1 MLLHVGQTDANPGRT
16 PWHNRNNVMRKALLL
31 ALLAAAV
38 GLTACGHKK
47 RAAIAPPPP
56 PPAAAISPVK
66 PPPATSPISIT
77 ETGLASWYGHPYHGR
92 QAADGEIYDMETL
105 VAAHRTL
112 PFNTWVRV
120 VNLRNSK
127 VVEVRI
133 IDRGPFING
142 RIIDLSHAAASAI
155 DLIGPGIGPVR
166 IQVIPAPSSALA
178 TPAPP
183 GNWRRISQGVAYQRY
198 GFCSFPLALITRSGT
213 PHGRWKFK

>member
-120 VNLRNSK
+120 VNLRNNK
-127 VVEVRI
+127 TVDVRI
-133 IDRGPFING
+133 IDRGPFIDG
-142 RIIDLSHAAASAI
+142 RFIALPPAAGGVIA
-155 DLIGPGIGPVR
+155 LIGPEIGPVR
-166 IQVIPAPSSALA
+166 IKGIRRPA
-178 TPAPP
+178 TPAT
-183 GNWRRISQGVAYQRY
+183 VA
-198 GFCSFPLALITRSGT
+198 SASPT
-213 PHGRWKFK
+213 P